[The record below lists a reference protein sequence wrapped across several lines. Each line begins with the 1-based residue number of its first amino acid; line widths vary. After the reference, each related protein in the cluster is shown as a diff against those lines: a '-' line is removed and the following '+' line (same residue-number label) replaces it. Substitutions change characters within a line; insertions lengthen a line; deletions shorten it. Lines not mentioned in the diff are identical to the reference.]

1 MAGRKRIYDETKT
14 ISFRIHPTWEQ
25 EIKQLVKE
33 KLKELKANYINKK
46 DNNDIKLQTNL

>member
-33 KLKELKANYINKK
+33 KLKELKANYISNKPE
-46 DNNDIKLQTNL
+46 NNDKTN